1 MSELAWLLAGL
12 LIGGCIAVTVLCC
25 MQMNRIN
32 DYEQEIRKLQQK
44 LNDKI

>member
-25 MQMNRIN
+25 VQINRIN
-32 DYEQEIRKLQQK
+32 NYEQEIRRFQQK